1 MSTPEHFDAVVVGS
15 GFGGSVTAHRLREGG
30 KSVCLLERGKS
41 WAPGEF
47 PRSPREV
54 AVNFW
59 DPSEGLYGFFDIWT
73 FKGVEALISSCLGGG
88 SIIYANV
95 LLRKDEEWF
104 VREDGEDWPLGR
116 ADLEPHYDNVEAVM
130 KPQQYPFEVEPYA
143 STPKTLA
150 MRGAAAAHGL
160 DWRLPPLAVTF
171 ANPGQPPV
179 PNMPIEDGEN
189 LHGARR
195 FTCEL
200 LGECNAGCN
209 LGAKNTLDLNYLSH
223 FAAAGGEIRTLA
235 EVKTFGPRE
244 EGGFSVDYVQH
255 DPQSGTQ
262 TPVTITSDRLVLS
275 AGSLGSTFLLL
286 RNRPAFPAIS
296 DVLGT
301 HWCGNGDLLGFLA
314 KSKRALDPER
324 GAVITS
330 AIRYEG
336 ENGRGYYI
344 EDGGYPGFVS
354 WLMEG
359 TNAPGAAHR
368 AAEFI
373 ARRLADVVRHRPVSN
388 LSGEFKALMGDGA
401 TSSGTLPL
409 LGMGRDVPDGRL
421 YLEDGFLENTWSM
434 DSSQAYYDGVKASM
448 EQLADSL
455 DARFRD
461 EPLWYFKRVITVHPV
476 GGCPMGRSAAD
487 GVVDSY
493 GQVFGHPGLSIAD
506 GSVMPGPVGPNPSLT
521 IAACADR
528 AAEWMLEN
536 WNPA

>member
-1 MSTPEHFDAVVVGS
+1 
-15 GFGGSVTAHRLREGG
+15 
-30 KSVCLLERGKS
+30 
-41 WAPGEF
+41 
-47 PRSPREV
+47 
-54 AVNFW
+54 
-59 DPSEGLYGFFDIWT
+59 
-73 FKGVEALISSCLGGG
+73 
-88 SIIYANV
+88 
-95 LLRKDEEWF
+95 
-104 VREDGEDWPLGR
+104 
-116 ADLEPHYDNVEAVM
+116 M

-255 DPQSGTQ
+255 DPTSGTQ

-286 RNRPAFPAIS
+286 RNRDAFPAIS
-296 DVLGT
+296 DALGT
-301 HWCGNGDLLGFLA
+301 HWCGNGDLLGFLG
-314 KSKRALDPER
+314 KSERVLDPER

-373 ARRLADVVRHRPVSN
+373 ARRVADVVRHRPVSN
-388 LSGEFKALMGDGA
+388 LSGEFKALMGDGS

-434 DSSQAYYDGVKASM
+434 DTSQAYYDSVKASM

-536 WNPA
+536 WQTA